1 MFIVIVFVLY
11 YWVYCMITFTC
22 ILHNIIVK
30 KDLPS
35 DAQAAFTV
43 DLKYFQ
49 KSEYDVAFPCWEE
62 TVQIKFV
69 AI

>member
-1 MFIVIVFVLY
+1 
-11 YWVYCMITFTC
+11 MITFTC